1 MREIPREPDNQR
13 FLLKAIGEAGRELAE
28 ELYGIK
34 RRDAIRRDADGWSYL
49 VIAAHVRDHERMTLS
64 YIERILSRRT
74 PALEAIDT
82 ERVLDDPSLVTEDID
97 RLVSEFLYLRRDTQ
111 LLLNDLQFHHL
122 IERLHE
128 AQARVETVTRTVP
141 AERWDDL
148 VHSSDGAWRRR
159 DLLAHMA
166 GNDRRQLIRVR
177 VGAGIPHDDDGAA
190 LAEEQQVH

>member
-111 LLLNDLQFHHL
+111 LLLYDLSPAAWERCGIHEYRGPCSVIQLARELNQHDLEHL
-122 IERLHE
+122 W
-128 AQARVETVTRTVP
+128 QARRMRELTARTG
-141 AERWDDL
+141 R
-148 VHSSDGAWRRR
+148 
-159 DLLAHMA
+159 
-166 GNDRRQLIRVR
+166 
-177 VGAGIPHDDDGAA
+177 
-190 LAEEQQVH
+190 